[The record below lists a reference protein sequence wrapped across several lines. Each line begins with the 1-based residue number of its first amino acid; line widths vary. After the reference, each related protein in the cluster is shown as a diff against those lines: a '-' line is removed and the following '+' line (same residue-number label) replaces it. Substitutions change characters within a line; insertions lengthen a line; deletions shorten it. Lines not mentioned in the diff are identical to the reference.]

1 MVKCA
6 IATNRW
12 KDRRT
17 DLKDGH
23 VSIHHNVENFCVA
36 RFLHADM
43 IR

>member
-6 IATNRW
+6 IAINRW

-23 VSIHHNVENFCVA
+23 VSIHHNITISSQYI
-36 RFLHADM
+36 L
-43 IR
+43 